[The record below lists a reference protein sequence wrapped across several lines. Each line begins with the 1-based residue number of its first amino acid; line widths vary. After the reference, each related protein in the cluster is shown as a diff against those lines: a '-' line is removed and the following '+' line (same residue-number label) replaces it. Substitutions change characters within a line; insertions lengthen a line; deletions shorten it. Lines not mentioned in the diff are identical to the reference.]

1 MQRVRLKKYP
11 PLPQSAH
18 SMLARRFLN
27 VTSAF
32 LLAVAMLC
40 WAVPCSAQ
48 DAATA
53 PAAAGPKYDVGLS
66 GFYQVTDATN
76 GNFIRD
82 DTTESGGA
90 LVSFR
95 RPWKPWAGFEANLG
109 YTKFFESHNKNTV
122 KVENNVTDVS
132 VSYLFQA
139 PTFYGIQPFFSLG
152 GGVIV
157 FSPVSGTLTDVNHIT
172 NGSLPSQLLPQFVF
186 NLGVDHPLFWRLGLR
201 AGMRG
206 EKYKTPD
213 FHQFLIDTKTLRTTL
228 EPHVGIYYRF

>member
-1 MQRVRLKKYP
+1 
-11 PLPQSAH
+11 
-18 SMLARRFLN
+18 MLARRFLN

-109 YTKFFESHNKNTV
+109 YTKFFESYNKNTV

-213 FHQFLIDTKTLRTTL
+213 FHQFAIDTKTLRTTL

>member
-1 MQRVRLKKYP
+1 
-11 PLPQSAH
+11 
-18 SMLARRFLN
+18 MLARRFLN

-109 YTKFFESHNKNTV
+109 YTKFFESYNKNTV